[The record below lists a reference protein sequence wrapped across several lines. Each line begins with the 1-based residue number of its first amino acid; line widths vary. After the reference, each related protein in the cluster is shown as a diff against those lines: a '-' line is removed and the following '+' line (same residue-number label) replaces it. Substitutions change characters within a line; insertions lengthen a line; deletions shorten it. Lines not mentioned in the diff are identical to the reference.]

1 MITARN
7 GLKVQPDYS
16 IENLPPVDILIIP
29 ALGAREY
36 EIKMK

>member
-16 IENLPPVDILIIP
+16 IEDLPQVDILLIP
-29 ALGAREY
+29 GVREN
-36 EIKMK
+36 EVKMIL

>member
-16 IENLPPVDILIIP
+16 IEDLPPVDILIIP
-29 ALGAREY
+29 GGKGDG
-36 EIKMK
+36 KMK